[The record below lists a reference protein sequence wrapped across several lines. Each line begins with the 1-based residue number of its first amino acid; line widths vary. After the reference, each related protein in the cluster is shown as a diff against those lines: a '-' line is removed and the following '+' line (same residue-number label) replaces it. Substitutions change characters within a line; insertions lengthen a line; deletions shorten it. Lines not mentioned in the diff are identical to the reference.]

1 MVYFGEMKCLLVEDV
16 PKELMRQVKLQAA
29 SEDRTMKKWIIEA
42 LKEKLRK
49 SDKTRVW
56 DPK

>member
-1 MVYFGEMKCLLVEDV
+1 MKSLLVEDV
-16 PKELMRQVKLQAA
+16 PKELVRQVKLQAVA
-29 SEDRTMKKWIIEA
+29 EDRTMKEWIMEA
-42 LKEKLRK
+42 LKEKLRR